1 MRGVSNVKGGLAKGL
16 SCESTVWKPRW
27 ARLGVGTYPKEHRLE
42 FSMVPKTPFLKRS
55 SVTCVS
61 TSSAALASS
70 PHAAACTYTC
80 TPHSWPH
87 LNSSASSEGGLY
99 LQEALDA
106 QKGQF
111 SRGRRELN
119 RINRCLHSTPPL
131 PRTSSISLPTR
142 NLAISKSCEAMSMK
156 IPPGPATQ
164 AATVALS

>member
-1 MRGVSNVKGGLAKGL
+1 MLMRGVSNVKGGLAKGL

-80 TPHSWPH
+80 TRHIHGHTSTAQH
-87 LNSSASSEGGLY
+87 LLKVAYTFRKRLMRKKASS
-99 LQEALDA
+99 
-106 QKGQF
+106 
-111 SRGRRELN
+111 REDTEN
-119 RINRCLHSTPPL
+119 
-131 PRTSSISLPTR
+131 
-142 NLAISKSCEAMSMK
+142 
-156 IPPGPATQ
+156 
-164 AATVALS
+164 